1 MQFNVAQLLK
11 EQTGST
17 RRYEVEERL
26 DDLDPVL
33 VIQSPISGWVK
44 FTKIPV
50 GILVVGELRT
60 TVEVNCTRCLEPFDT
75 EVTVE
80 LEEEF
85 RAALDLRTG
94 ATLPEDEEAD
104 EATRIDDKHLIDL
117 TEVLRQALLL
127 ALPSSPVCRPDCAGL
142 CPQCGAN
149 LNDGPCGCPQEE
161 VDPRWEALRALL
173 DPAGESP
180 SEET

>member
-11 EQTGST
+11 EPTGST
-17 RRYEVEERL
+17 RRYQIEETL
-26 DDLDPVL
+26 DDLDPAL
-33 VIQSPISGWVK
+33 VIQTPITGWVK

-50 GILVVGELRT
+50 GILVVGELQT
-60 TVEVNCTRCLEPFDT
+60 EVEVNCTRCLEPFDT
-75 EVTVE
+75 TVTVE

-94 ATLPEDEEAD
+94 ASLPQEEDSD

-117 TEVLRQALLL
+117 NEVLRQALLL
-127 ALPSSPVCRPDCAGL
+127 AIPSSPVCREDCAGL

-149 LNDGPCGCPQEE
+149 LNDGPCDCPDEE
-161 VDPRWEALRALL
+161 TDPRWEALRALL
-173 DPAGESP
+173 DSANGTPTDES
-180 SEET
+180 